1 MKADSAL
8 IEWLIN
14 RSGISRYSISKATGI
29 GQATLSDLA
38 TGKTSIDKMTLGNA
52 IKLTEYASKYNDMER
67 SKHMDSKYFASLT
80 NIQGATF
87 DTDGFETVEEAK
99 EWAKGRGQ
107 TFEYGEWKDYVVR
120 IRKSDDI
127 YDYIEEYHER

>member
-1 MKADSAL
+1 MKADL
-8 IEWLIN
+8 NVIEWLIK

-38 TGKTSIDKMTLGNA
+38 TGKTSLDKMTLGNA

-87 DTDGFETVEEAK
+87 DTAGFDNIEEAK
-99 EWAKGRGQ
+99 EWAKERGQ
-107 TFEYGEWKDYVVR
+107 TFYFGEWHDYTVR
-120 IRKSDDI
+120 IYETGNLDPV
-127 YDYIEEYHER
+127 EEYKER